1 MNDKLVFNQVAQ
13 KLFPDFALA
22 CFNLLRHK
30 AIMIGPKILEANGVR
45 VQKVLS
51 SYQKYE
57 WKHCFLM
64 QQVVHEAGSMIVVF
78 PHAYHSG
85 FYHG

>member
-1 MNDKLVFNQVAQ
+1 MTLFHQVAQ

-45 VQKVLS
+45 VQKVLLS
-51 SYQKYE
+51 CGNMSGNIVFQ
-57 WKHCFLM
+57 CNRL
-64 QQVVHEAGSMIVVF
+64 SMRLDQ
-78 PHAYHSG
+78 
-85 FYHG
+85 

>member
-1 MNDKLVFNQVAQ
+1 MMMFNQVAQ

-51 SYQKYE
+51 SCVKIGGNIVLQ
-57 WKHCFLM
+57 CIRL
-64 QQVVHEAGSMIVVF
+64 SMRLDQ
-78 PHAYHSG
+78 
-85 FYHG
+85 

>member
-1 MNDKLVFNQVAQ
+1 MILFYQVAQ
-13 KLFPDFALA
+13 KLFPDFTLA

-51 SYQKYE
+51 ACGDIVFK
-57 WKHCFLM
+57 CNRL
-64 QQVVHEAGSMIVVF
+64 SMRLDQ
-78 PHAYHSG
+78 
-85 FYHG
+85 

>member
-1 MNDKLVFNQVAQ
+1 MLNQVAQ

-45 VQKVLS
+45 VQKVLPS
-51 SYQKYE
+51 WGNMS
-57 WKHCFLM
+57 
-64 QQVVHEAGSMIVVF
+64 GNIVF
-78 PHAYHSG
+78 
-85 FYHG
+85 